1 MVRNANERPVA
12 PVSSPAMNQVSDSWS
27 ACKPS
32 ATGKSSA
39 LSLCSSRNGYLRQ
52 SVFMSRLGCLDRV
65 VLVGAQ
71 ELPHLLDVV
80 VSTQLERFGRQSVV
94 HDRNRRLSKV
104 LRERPLGG
112 LQCAGRLSRQP
123 GSQLQRLLHQRLG
136 GGDPIGQTQVHCQ
149 RRRDALRSEER
160 RVG

>member
-12 PVSSPAMNQVSDSWS
+12 PVSSPAINQVSDSWS
-27 ACKPS
+27 SCKPS

-39 LSLCSSRNGYLRQ
+39 LSPATSRNGSLRQ
-52 SVFMSRLGCLDRV
+52 SEFMSCLGCLDRV
-65 VLVGAQ
+65 VLVGSQ

-104 LRERPLGG
+104 LRERPLDG
-112 LQCAGRLSRQP
+112 LQCAGRLCRQP
-123 GSQLQRLLHQRLG
+123 GKM
-136 GGDPIGQTQVHCQ
+136 
-149 RRRDALRSEER
+149 
-160 RVG
+160 